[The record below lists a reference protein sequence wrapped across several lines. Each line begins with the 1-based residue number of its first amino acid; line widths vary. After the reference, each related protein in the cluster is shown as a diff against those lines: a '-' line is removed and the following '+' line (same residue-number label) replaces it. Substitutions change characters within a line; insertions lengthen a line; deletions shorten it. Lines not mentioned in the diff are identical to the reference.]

1 MTWHELEEI
10 RRDHEWRTLHVR
22 LGDIFADLAWL
33 HLHRTP
39 SHCRHRKACGLL
51 VKAVDQ
57 YQLAGL
63 GRRAE
68 SAWRY
73 ARLVHR
79 IMGRA
84 A

>member
-1 MTWHELEEI
+1 MNDLELERI
-10 RRDHEWRTLHVR
+10 RSAREWRTLHVR
-22 LGDIFADLAWL
+22 LGDIYFDLGRL
-33 HLHRTP
+33 FIHKTT
-39 SHCRHRKACGLL
+39 SHYRHRKAAGLL
-51 VKAVDQ
+51 IKACDQ

-68 SAWRY
+68 IAWRY

-79 IMGRA
+79 IIGRA